1 MSAPHLHPQA
11 IDSAL
16 ARYNVTDYRAL
27 VNLALLTSIA
37 LAGFVVAFLH
47 AALPTHWLPF
57 VLVGRERSWS
67 LGKTMGVAATAGIG
81 HVLFTILLG
90 LGVVAAGSLVEPRF
104 GEAFHWLVGGLM
116 IALGAFYLLRHF
128 RRQGAKQDAGQATPY
143 GSDRAAMAGLFV
155 LLALSP
161 CEAFLPFYL
170 QGMGHG
176 WGGFVVL
183 SLVLAAATGAGMLI
197 FTGLSLVSARRL
209 RLEALERYESAILGW
224 VLIAIGLAVVLF
236 ET

>member
-1 MSAPHLHPQA
+1 MNTA
-11 IDSAL
+11 
-16 ARYNVTDYRAL
+16 V
-27 VNLALLTSIA
+27 LTSIA
-37 LAGFVVAFLH
+37 LGGFVVAFLH

-57 VLVGRERSWS
+57 VLVGRGRNWS
-67 LGKTMGVAATAGIG
+67 IGKTLGVAATAGIG

-116 IALGAFYLLRHF
+116 ISLGTFYLIRHF
-128 RRQGAKQDAGQATPY
+128 RRRDVRPEAEKTAPY
-143 GSDRAAMAGLFV
+143 ASDRAAMAGLFL

-176 WGGFVVL
+176 WGGFVIL
-183 SLVLAAATGAGMLI
+183 SLVLAAATGAGMLL
-197 FTGLSLVSARRL
+197 FTGLSLVSARRMK
-209 RLEALERYESAILGW
+209 LEALERYESAILGF

-236 ET
+236 ES